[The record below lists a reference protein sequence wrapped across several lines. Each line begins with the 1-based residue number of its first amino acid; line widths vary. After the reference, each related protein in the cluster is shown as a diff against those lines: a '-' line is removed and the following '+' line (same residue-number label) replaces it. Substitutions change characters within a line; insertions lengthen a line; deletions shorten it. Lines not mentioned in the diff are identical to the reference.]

1 MTNCND
7 YWQHADYLPL
17 DLVITYWC
25 EQSGFDKSHCREAKK
40 AAILAGITSGL
51 IKYKRSDGKP
61 FQDDIYILAASN
73 LLLIERDS
81 FNAWAT
87 QFENAPIG
95 DKPLGT
101 TERTYLLRLVI
112 GMAIDGYGYDP
123 QAKKSD
129 VTKVVADAISARG
142 MDMTDDTVRKYLK
155 EAVTKVLPA
164 KQSQP

>member
-1 MTNCND
+1 M
-7 YWQHADYLPL
+7 
-17 DLVITYWC
+17 
-25 EQSGFDKSHCREAKK
+25 SK

-61 FQDDIYILAASN
+61 FQDDIYILAASK

-129 VTKVVADAISARG
+129 VPKVVADAISARG

>member
-101 TERTYLLRLVI
+101 TERTYLLLIRPHEVSSGGI
-112 GMAIDGYGYDP
+112 FDP
-123 QAKKSD
+123 R
-129 VTKVVADAISARG
+129 VLEVAHHPFG
-142 MDMTDDTVRKYLK
+142 
-155 EAVTKVLPA
+155 
-164 KQSQP
+164 